1 MILNDHC
8 DTQESNVGSVNRVDV
23 DQPVVIVAKSTYQS
37 LIQKQNLCD
46 KESNQQC
53 ASTTFLSQKVNTG
66 ALRSWISQFVK
77 KLTFEGNLKEIKTFE
92 GKLKE
97 IKTFGKR

>member
-23 DQPVVIVAKSTYQS
+23 DQPVVIVAKSTYES

-46 KESNQQC
+46 KESNQ
-53 ASTTFLSQKVNTG
+53 
-66 ALRSWISQFVK
+66 
-77 KLTFEGNLKEIKTFE
+77 
-92 GKLKE
+92 
-97 IKTFGKR
+97 